1 VTQSLHFAAPLFLAL
16 APLLVLAGAALDW
29 RARGAGD
36 APLGR
41 AAPRRRVSND
51 VLSDVLEGA
60 PRAPRFAGRAQPW
73 WLLGSALACVALARP
88 QWGEI
93 PERRFTQAR
102 EVLIALDLSRSM
114 TATDVAPSRLE
125 RAKLLILGLLPE
137 LAGERVGFVVFAGT
151 AFLQSPLSADTEVLR
166 DLLSELGPDFLPQGG
181 TNYAQMLAAALEAFS
196 TEGASDRFLVVL
208 SDGEAH
214 DERWREPLAMLVA
227 RGVRV
232 LGLGVGTAGGTVLE
246 APGGGVM
253 KDERGAAV
261 LSRLEPATLE
271 ALAVES
277 GGAYR
282 DAALW
287 VDLGELI
294 EATVARGRQGAFAET
309 SEPRRIERFQWAL
322 APAFLC
328 WLLAGW
334 LELPA
339 RTRARQLRAAS
350 PRSGRLAALLVLGLA
365 FDPLG
370 ASPARA
376 AEVQPDGAVAGAAP
390 PAFQDLV
397 AKLAERSELGAHD
410 YAEFAG
416 ATLGA
421 LGSPDASSLGGALD
435 ASLRRALVRD
445 GLEAVAAGERI
456 DPAAADWKQLR
467 ERLEAQEQPEP
478 PQQNDGDAA
487 NSGAQQRPEAKS
499 GESSAP
505 GTQSSDSN
513 ADAQAGQRPSGEAP
527 GNARRDAADE
537 RGAPP
542 AGEAASGEPTPSSDA
557 GSPSPSEQREASDP
571 PPRDLQRPDADA
583 IGSLDR
589 PDGSPTTPGAESSP
603 AAREQ
608 RRAEPSRNEP
618 PRGSGTRYVGGSE
631 RSPELAEHPELAGA
645 LEKQRRVREADSPA
659 RLFEVLRQADGGKAP
674 APEGKPW

>member
-1 VTQSLHFAAPLFLAL
+1 VTPELHFAEPLFLAL
-16 APLLVLAGAALDW
+16 APLLVLVGGVLGGRAHSAAEI
-29 RARGAGD
+29 
-36 APLGR
+36 PLGR
-41 AAPRRRVSND
+41 AAQRRRVSND
-51 VLSDVLEGA
+51 VLGETSENA
-60 PRAPRFAGRAQPW
+60 PRATRRPGPAQLW
-73 WLLGSALACVALARP
+73 WLLGSALSCVALARP

-93 PERRFTQAR
+93 PEQRFTQAR

-137 LAGERVGFVVFAGT
+137 LAGERVGLVVFAGT
-151 AFLQSPLSADTEVLR
+151 AFLQSPLSADSEVLR
-166 DLLSELGPDFLPQGG
+166 DLLSELSPDFLPQGG
-181 TNYAQMLAAALEAFS
+181 TNYTQMLEAAGEAFS

-214 DERWREPLAMLVA
+214 DEHWREPLQALVA

-232 LGLGVGTAGGTVLE
+232 LGLGLGTAEGSVLA

-271 ALAVES
+271 AIAKES

-287 VDLGELI
+287 VDLAELI
-294 EATVARGRQGAFAET
+294 ESTVARGRQGAFAEA

-322 APAFLC
+322 ASAFLC
-328 WLLAGW
+328 WFLAGW

-339 RTRARQLRAAS
+339 RTRARQLRAAGS
-350 PRSGRLAALLVLGLA
+350 AFGKIAALLVLGA
-365 FDPLG
+365 VAAPLG
-370 ASPARA
+370 ISQAHA

-397 AKLAERSELGAHD
+397 AELAARVERGAGD
-410 YAEFAG
+410 YADFAE

-421 LGSPDASSLGGALD
+421 LESPDASALGGAPD
-435 ASLRRALVRD
+435 AALRPALVRD
-445 GLEAVAAGERI
+445 GLEAVAEGERI

-467 ERLEAQEQPEP
+467 ERLRAQERPLP
-478 PQQNDGDAA
+478 PQQQA
-487 NSGAQQRPEAKS
+487 NSDSSKSASEQQEQKS

-505 GTQSSDSN
+505 GAQSPDSKAGEKRDQRQPGEEPSAQSPDSPGDAGTPTEANGSKSQSPPRSDASSKQE
-513 ADAQAGQRPSGEAP
+513 ADA
-527 GNARRDAADE
+527 
-537 RGAPP
+537 
-542 AGEAASGEPTPSSDA
+542 EPD
-557 GSPSPSEQREASDP
+557 QDP
-571 PPRDLQRPDADA
+571 QPNTGDA
-583 IGSLDR
+583 IGSLNEEKEQPR
-589 PDGSPTTPGAESSP
+589 ASSTESESGANDE
-603 AAREQ
+603 E
-608 RRAEPSRNEP
+608 RAEASNQEP
-618 PRGSGTRYVGGSE
+618 PQNSGTRYAGGSE

-645 LEKQRRVREADSPA
+645 LEKQRRVREGDSPA
-659 RLFEVLRQADGGKAP
+659 RLFEVLRRAEGAQAP